1 MDLYLKYFISN
12 IVLAFSAII
21 IWHDLLNRKINF
33 KDKKVY
39 IVLVSQVLLTIL
51 NYFIVT
57 KFVRIIIVTII
68 FMFLIKYLFKVNIQK
83 TILTPIYYQLIVFV
97 SEIIVLMFI
106 NIFWEQNQVIFF
118 FEGFVGMCTINLIVS
133 CVSIIIARVRF
144 VKKIY
149 NKVIISTN
157 KINIKHLIIMCL
169 LSMLFLN
176 TFAIN
181 TYYKLNIQYWIII
194 NIFFILFLF
203 VVMLMSLKT
212 ENKFN
217 KVSDKYNVAIKS
229 LNDFEEMMSKY
240 RVANHEN
247 KNLLLT
253 IRAMILNKEKDIPK
267 YIDSII
273 EDKYE
278 DDEK

>member
-1 MDLYLKYFISN
+1 
-12 IVLAFSAII
+12 
-21 IWHDLLNRKINF
+21 
-33 KDKKVY
+33 
-39 IVLVSQVLLTIL
+39 
-51 NYFIVT
+51 
-57 KFVRIIIVTII
+57 
-68 FMFLIKYLFKVNIQK
+68 
-83 TILTPIYYQLIVFV
+83 
-97 SEIIVLMFI
+97 
-106 NIFWEQNQVIFF
+106 
-118 FEGFVGMCTINLIVS
+118 
-133 CVSIIIARVRF
+133 
-144 VKKIY
+144 
-149 NKVIISTN
+149 
-157 KINIKHLIIMCL
+157 MCL

-278 DDEK
+278 DDEKLMFKMAIIPSGGLRATIYSSILKIKDNNIKYDLVIDKKIKTLDLIELDTNTTIDICKIIGVFIDNAIDETKKLNDGNIAISIYIGDKKLNIKISNMIKDKIEIDRIYNEGYTTKDEGHGYGLSLVRKIINNNNLLQNTAEINKNTFSQILTINKATKKTH